1 MTKTPLLLVGDG
13 PAEPTGLGR
22 ILRDLGT
29 LLVQSDL
36 PIDLASVGGPVPPVW
51 RAWPHY
57 PLDERLHR
65 GEDWGASYV
74 EQLWASHFGSRPGI
88 LWVIWDPSRLV
99 YYQHL
104 QAPVVKWAYP
114 AIDAANGVGTIGGPA
129 GEALASWDRV
139 IAYGRWAS
147 QIIKTVRTEAV
158 PYLPHGLHS
167 ETYDP
172 AANYL
177 YQSGW
182 AHDQL
187 GPHCKGSDLVVGC
200 VATNQAR
207 KDLGLYF
214 QTLGKLKDRG
224 LPVYGWLHTDTL
236 VKAWAIPQLV
246 EDCSLAKR
254 VTVSTRA
261 YTDAELAALYR
272 ACDVTIAPG
281 LGEGFAYPIAE
292 SLASGTLVVH
302 GDYAGGRE
310 LVPKREWRFPVREL
324 RLEGLY
330 AVQRPVFRA
339 EDVANAV
346 ERALAWRDAVGR
358 ETASSYCTGAV
369 AHLDWQALAGRWL
382 AWVKAGL

>member
-158 PYLPHGLHS
+158 PYLPHGL
-167 ETYDP
+167 YI
-172 AANYL
+172 
-177 YQSGW
+177 
-182 AHDQL
+182 
-187 GPHCKGSDLVVGC
+187 
-200 VATNQAR
+200 
-207 KDLGLYF
+207 

-246 EDCSLAKR
+246 EDCGLAKR